1 MGKRGPQGGRRNRVG
16 EILGIGTF
24 VAVAALVL
32 YLIGVGCP
40 IKFMT
45 GVSCPGC
52 GMTRAWLELARGHLA
67 AAFAYHPLFWA
78 VPAVVVLAC
87 APASRAQR
95 AALGLCVAAF
105 VALWAWRMAVPA
117 DTALIVDAGTF
128 EDVVN
133 VSLPGWAGLLS

>member
-1 MGKRGPQGGRRNRVG
+1 MEGQDPQGGRRTRVG
-16 EILGIGTF
+16 EILSIGAF

-52 GMTRAWLELARGHLA
+52 GMTRAWLELAQGHLA
-67 AAFAYHPLFWA
+67 AALAYHPLFWA
-78 VPAVVVLAC
+78 VPVVVVLAC

-95 AALGLCVAAF
+95 AALTLCIAAF

-117 DTALIVDAGTF
+117 DTALIFDAGTV

>member
-1 MGKRGPQGGRRNRVG
+1 MGKRGPQGGRRTRVG
-16 EILGIGTF
+16 EILGIGVF

-45 GVSCPGC
+45 GISCPGC

-78 VPAVVVLAC
+78 VPLVVALAC
-87 APASRAQR
+87 APVSRAQR
-95 AALGLCVAAF
+95 AALGLCIAAF

-117 DTALIVDAGTF
+117 DTALIVDAGTV

-133 VSLPGWAGLLS
+133 VGLPGWAGLLS

>member
-1 MGKRGPQGGRRNRVG
+1 MGKRGPQGGRRTRVG
-16 EILGIGTF
+16 EILGIGAF

-78 VPAVVVLAC
+78 VPLVVALAC
-87 APASRAQR
+87 APVSRAQR
-95 AALGLCVAAF
+95 AALGLCIAVF

>member
-1 MGKRGPQGGRRNRVG
+1 MGKRGPQGGRRTRVG
-16 EILGIGTF
+16 EILGIGAF

-45 GVSCPGC
+45 GISCPGC

-78 VPAVVVLAC
+78 VPLVVALAC
-87 APASRAQR
+87 APVSRAQR
-95 AALGLCVAAF
+95 AALGLCIAVF

-117 DTALIVDAGTF
+117 DTALIVDAGTV

>member
-1 MGKRGPQGGRRNRVG
+1 MDKRGPQGGRRTQVG
-16 EILGIGTF
+16 EILRVGAF

-52 GMTRAWLELARGHLA
+52 GMTRAWLELAQGHLA

-78 VPAVVVLAC
+78 VPVVLVLAC

-95 AALGLCVAAF
+95 AALALCVAAF

-133 VSLPGWAGLLS
+133 VILPGWAGLLS